1 MTAATAATNGTS
13 DGLRVVVDE
22 GGLVVT
28 AERAPATTGLSRD
41 AARRLQAGQHIK
53 EWRRKEVEK
62 IDRARKEK
70 LLRTRRM
77 AGDARDHVDQRLI
90 PLGLLKPSPTAQ
102 RDLNEDRAIRLA
114 EDWEWTK
121 CQSLTVVPA
130 DDGTYEIIDGQ
141 HRWWAAW
148 LTFDKDKELPCDVLL
163 TVPTSDDVAK
173 AGHFLDIN
181 TNRRALTGDTVF
193 AKMLM
198 AHRPEALTVV
208 RVLESRGL
216 ELMSRSGGRRQAR
229 DGEVLAG
236 STLLRLVRQVGE
248 AGLREIVGT
257 LYEGWGIS
265 AAAYSAYMLTG
276 TAQFLSR
283 YWPEPNFQRER
294 LVELMQRPANTP
306 QAVEARAS
314 RFLLALNGRRPA
326 AIACGLHEIYNAVRA
341 HTRSLPPFPMES
353 EGRHL
358 NSLLVKF
365 GRSVAQRAT

>member
-1 MTAATAATNGTS
+1 MTAANNGTS
-13 DGLRVVVDE
+13 DGIRVVVDE
-22 GGLVVT
+22 GGSVVT
-28 AERAPATTGLSRD
+28 AERAPSEAGLSRT
-41 AARRLQAGQHIK
+41 AARYLQAGQNIK
-53 EWRRKEVEK
+53 EWRRKELEK
-62 IDRARKEK
+62 IDRERKEK
-70 LLRTRRM
+70 LRRVRSM
-77 AGDARDHVDQRLI
+77 AGDARDHIDQRFI

-102 RDLNEDRAIRLA
+102 RDLNEDRALRLA
-114 EDWEWTK
+114 ENWVWTK
-121 CQSLTVVPA
+121 CQALTVVPA

-148 LTFDKDKELPCDVLL
+148 VTFDKDKELPCDVLVA
-163 TVPTSDDVAK
+163 VPTSDDVAK

-193 AKMLM
+193 AKMLL

-216 ELMSRSGGRRQAR
+216 ELLTKSGGRRQAR

-236 STLLRLVRQVGE
+236 STLLRLVREVGE
-248 AGLREIVGT
+248 AGLREIVRT

-265 AAAYSAYMLTG
+265 ASAYSAHALTG

-283 YWPEPNFQRER
+283 YWADPNFRFEQ
-294 LVELMQRPANTP
+294 LVGLMQRANNTP

-314 RFLLALNGRRPA
+314 RFLSALNGRRPA
-326 AIACGLHEIYNAVRA
+326 AFACAIHEIYNAGRVSIRK
-341 HTRSLPPFPMES
+341 LPPFPMES

-365 GRSVAQRAT
+365 GRSVAQRAA